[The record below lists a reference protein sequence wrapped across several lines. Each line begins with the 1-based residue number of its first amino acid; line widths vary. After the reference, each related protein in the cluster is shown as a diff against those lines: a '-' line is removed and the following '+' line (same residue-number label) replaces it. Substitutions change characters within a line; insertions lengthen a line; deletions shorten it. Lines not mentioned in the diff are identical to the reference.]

1 MALLRLLLIG
11 FNVAVI
17 TFLVYRLL
25 QVYQMN
31 MEPSRKRVIL
41 LAGIVLLLAPVTI
54 VIGFVRPS
62 PLYLLIY
69 PVAVSL
75 FVYLIRESKPQ

>member
-1 MALLRLLLIG
+1 MGLIRLLLIG

-17 TFLVYRLL
+17 TFLVYRLIQL
-25 QVYQMN
+25 YDKN

-41 LAGIVLLLAPVTI
+41 AMGIILLLAPISI
-54 VIGFVRPS
+54 VVGFVKPS
-62 PLYLLIY
+62 PTYLMIY

-75 FVYLIRESKPQ
+75 FIYNIRHSR

>member
-1 MALLRLLLIG
+1 MALIRLLLLG

-25 QVYQMN
+25 QVFQMN
-31 MEPSRKRVIL
+31 LEPSRKRIIL
-41 LAGIVLLLAPVTI
+41 IAGILLLLAPITI
-54 VIGFVRPS
+54 VLGLIAPT
-62 PLYLLIY
+62 PLYLFLY

-75 FVYLIRESKPQ
+75 FVYLIRESK

>member
-1 MALLRLLLIG
+1 MALVRLLLIG

-17 TFLVYRLL
+17 TYLVYRML
-25 QVYQMN
+25 QVYEMN
-31 MEPSRKRVIL
+31 MEPSRKRIIL
-41 LAGIVLLLAPVTI
+41 VVGVLLVLAPVSI
-54 VIGFVRPS
+54 VVGFVRPS

-75 FVYLIRESKPQ
+75 FIYLVRESK

>member
-1 MALLRLLLIG
+1 MALVRLLLIG

-17 TFLVYRLL
+17 TYLVYRML
-25 QVYQMN
+25 QVYEMN
-31 MEPSRKRVIL
+31 MEPSRKRIIL
-41 LAGIVLLLAPVTI
+41 VVGVLLVLAPVSI
-54 VIGFVRPS
+54 VVGVVRPS

-75 FVYLIRESKPQ
+75 FIYLVRESK

>member
-1 MALLRLLLIG
+1 MVLVRLLLLG
-11 FNVAVI
+11 FNVAII

-31 MEPSRKRVIL
+31 LEPSRKRIILIAGIL
-41 LAGIVLLLAPVTI
+41 LLVAPITIVL
-54 VIGFVRPS
+54 GFIPPS
-62 PLYLLIY
+62 RVYLLLY

-75 FVYLIRESKPQ
+75 FVYLIRESR